1 MARLTDTAERK
12 RGRELIFHGEKLL
25 AFAFEKSLFVGNL
38 FCCSSFEWLN
48 GLSML
53 VEQLKR
59 GSMKILSEVSNES

>member
-1 MARLTDTAERK
+1 M
-12 RGRELIFHGEKLL
+12 GEKLL

-48 GLSML
+48 GPSML